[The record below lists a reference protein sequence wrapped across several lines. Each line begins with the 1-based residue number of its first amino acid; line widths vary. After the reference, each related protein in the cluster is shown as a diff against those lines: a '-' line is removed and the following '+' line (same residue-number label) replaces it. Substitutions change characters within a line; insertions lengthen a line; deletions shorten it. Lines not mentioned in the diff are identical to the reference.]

1 MLHQTFTTHLRP
13 RFIEARRGDSFD
25 LYPLSNRFEDYTIF
39 VEAHVSV
46 IRSIEA
52 HRISSFAHAN
62 ACTNQTSWNC
72 TKTTEHFPDVMWVV
86 EWIHTWFIQR
96 ERPRIPPTT
105 RIPPVFSFPSESVY
119 YDGRLYALVD
129 NSLML
134 VLVGLKLNC

>member
-25 LYPLSNRFEDYTIF
+25 LYLPSNRFEDYTIF

-72 TKTTEHFPDVMWVV
+72 TKTTEHFPDV
-86 EWIHTWFIQR
+86 
-96 ERPRIPPTT
+96 ERAYPLDIVSR
-105 RIPPVFSFPSESVY
+105 V
-119 YDGRLYALVD
+119 G
-129 NSLML
+129 L
-134 VLVGLKLNC
+134 VLVN